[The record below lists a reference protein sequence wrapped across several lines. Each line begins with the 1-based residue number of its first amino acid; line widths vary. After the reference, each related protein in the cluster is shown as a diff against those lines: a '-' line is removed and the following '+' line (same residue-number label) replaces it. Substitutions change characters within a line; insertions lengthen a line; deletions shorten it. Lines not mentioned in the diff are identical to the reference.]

1 MLVYLAQRVQ
11 LVLPPRNRTLGTIDA
26 LGIVGLVGLLVA
38 RYVPVARIIPFWG
51 CTFRETTGVPC
62 PGCGL
67 TRVADRVAHFNVLG
81 AMHANP
87 LGTLAALMFAIAVV
101 ASAVHLAFGVPLPD
115 LQLNDKEWKRLRW
128 IAIGLFLANY
138 GFVIFAYRVLHWR

>member
-1 MLVYLAQRVQ
+1 MYLAGRVQ
-11 LVLPPRNRTLGTIDA
+11 LVLPSRNRTLGTIDA

-81 AMHANP
+81 ALHANP
-87 LGTLAALMFAIAVV
+87 LGTIAAVGFALAVV
-101 ASAVHLAFGVPLPD
+101 LTIIHLVFGVPLPE
-115 LQLNDKEWKRLRW
+115 LVLNDKEWKRARW
-128 IAIGLFLANY
+128 IAISLFLCNY
-138 GFVIFAYRVLHWR
+138 GFVVFAYRVLHWR

>member
-1 MLVYLAQRVQ
+1 VRAVQ

-26 LGIVGLVGLLVA
+26 LGIVGLGGLLVA
-38 RYVPVARIIPFWG
+38 RYVPIARIIPFWG

-81 AMHANP
+81 AFKANP
-87 LGTLAALMFAIAVV
+87 LGTVAALVFAFAVI
-101 ASAVHLAFGVPLPD
+101 ASAVHLIFGVPLPELRLD
-115 LQLNDKEWKRLRW
+115 DKEWKRARW
-128 IAIGLFLANY
+128 LAISLFVANY
-138 GFVIFAYRVLHWR
+138 AFVIFSYRVLHWR

>member
-1 MLVYLAQRVQ
+1 VQ

-51 CTFRETTGVPC
+51 CTFREMTGVPC

-67 TRVADRVAHFNVLG
+67 TRVAERVAHFNVLG
-81 AMHANP
+81 ALQANP
-87 LGTLAALMFAIAVV
+87 LGTALALMFALAVL
-101 ASAVHLAFGVPLPD
+101 ASAIHLIFGVPLPD
-115 LQLNDKEWKRLRW
+115 LLLSDKEWKRLRW
-128 IAIGLFLANY
+128 ASIGLFLTNY
-138 GFVIFAYRVLHWR
+138 GFVIFAHRVLHWR

>member
-1 MLVYLAQRVQ
+1 MYLAARVQ
-11 LVLPPRNRTLGTIDA
+11 LVLPSRNRTLGTIDA

-67 TRVADRVAHFNVLG
+67 TRVADRVAHFNVMG
-81 AMHANP
+81 ALHANP
-87 LGTLAALMFAIAVV
+87 LGTVAAVGFALAVV
-101 ASAVHLAFGVPLPD
+101 LTIIHLVFGVPLPE
-115 LQLNDKEWKRLRW
+115 LVLNDKEWKRARW
-128 IAIGLFLANY
+128 IAISLFLVNY
-138 GFVIFAYRVLHWR
+138 GFVVFSYRVLHWR

>member
-1 MLVYLAQRVQ
+1 MYLAARVQ
-11 LVLPPRNRTLGTIDA
+11 LVLPSRNRTLGTIDA

-67 TRVADRVAHFNVLG
+67 TRVADRVAHFNVVG
-81 AMHANP
+81 ALHANP
-87 LGTLAALMFAIAVV
+87 LGTVAAVGFALAVV
-101 ASAVHLAFGVPLPD
+101 LTVIHLVFGVPLPE
-115 LQLNDKEWKRLRW
+115 LVLNDKEWKRARW
-128 IAIGLFLANY
+128 IAISLFLVNY
-138 GFVIFAYRVLHWR
+138 GFVVFAYRVLHWR